1 MKQATLVI
9 GVVGLLCV
17 ACAADPRDAYDT
29 ATANTE
35 ARSTESTAV
44 TSTTTQLGQQN
55 VDSGKTSETATS
67 DTPLATT
74 PQQKPA
80 PDQENEVLAP
90 FRGTPINP
98 SDLYSPPL
106 ALKIDNAP
114 TALPQQGLQDADIVF
129 EELVEGGLTRFLAI
143 FHSQIPTSVGP
154 IRSGRSTDIPLLMPF
169 DGALFGW
176 SGSNW
181 AFRKLLDT
189 VAITDVGL
197 YRDPAHYWRQTERT
211 SPSNLWVRASQ
222 LANKEEHDPLTSEPL
237 WPYELSEDPVSSPT
251 RQIKGIRIDWGSTKI
266 EHVWDATRSGWTRSQ
281 NDDTHVVLDLN
292 GEQQE
297 LAPANVIIQFT
308 KYVLTNEEDANGARI
323 PLGLVSEGSGT
334 AWILKDGGVIEGRWN
349 KANVTVHTEFVDTEG
364 NVIAM
369 SPGSTWVLL
378 APRDS
383 AEILEI
389 DD

>member
-9 GVVGLLCV
+9 GVAGLICI
-17 ACAADPRDAYDT
+17 ACAADLRDAHDT
-29 ATANTE
+29 VNAETPPTKLAAE
-35 ARSTESTAV
+35 A
-44 TSTTTQLGQQN
+44 TTTVQPDQSN
-55 VDSGKTSETATS
+55 DESGKTSEPSASGTTS
-67 DTPLATT
+67 TTT
-74 PQQKPA
+74 PQQKPVS
-80 PDQENEVLAP
+80 DQEREFLAP
-90 FRGTPINP
+90 FRGTPID
-98 SDLYSPPL
+98 STELYSPPL
-106 ALKIDNAP
+106 ALKIDNEP

-143 FHSQIPTSVGP
+143 FHSQIPASVGP

-197 YRDPAHYWRQTERT
+197 YRNPSHYWRQTERI

-222 LANKEEHDPLTSEPL
+222 LFNKEAHDPHSSEPL
-237 WPYELSEDPVSSPT
+237 WPYELPEETTSGPSRE
-251 RQIKGIRIDWGSTKI
+251 IKGVKVDWGSTKV
-266 EHVWDATRSGWTRSQ
+266 EHLWDAARSGWARSQ
-281 NDDTHVVLDLN
+281 NDDPHVVLDLK
-292 GEQQE
+292 GEQHE
-297 LAPANVIIQFT
+297 LAPENLIIQFT
-308 KYVLTNEEDANGARI
+308 KYVLTNEEDVNGARI

-334 AWILKDGGVIEGRWN
+334 ALILKDGGLIEGRWI
-349 KANVTVHTEFVDTEG
+349 KANVTVHTDFFDNQG
-364 NVIAM
+364 RLIAM

-383 AEILEI
+383 VEILEI

>member
-9 GVVGLLCV
+9 GVAGLICI
-17 ACAADPRDAYDT
+17 ACAADLRDAHDT
-29 ATANTE
+29 VNAETPPTKLAAE
-35 ARSTESTAV
+35 A
-44 TSTTTQLGQQN
+44 TTTVQPDQSN
-55 VDSGKTSETATS
+55 DESGKTPEPSTS
-67 DTPLATT
+67 GTTSTTT
-74 PQQKPA
+74 PQQKPVS
-80 PDQENEVLAP
+80 DQEREFLAP
-90 FRGTPINP
+90 FRGTPID
-98 SDLYSPPL
+98 STELYSPPL

-143 FHSQIPTSVGP
+143 FHSQIPASVGP

-197 YRDPAHYWRQTERT
+197 YRNPSHYWRQTERIP
-211 SPSNLWVRASQ
+211 PSNLWVRASQ
-222 LANKEEHDPLTSEPL
+222 LFNKEAHDPHSSEPL
-237 WPYELSEDPVSSPT
+237 WPYELPEETTSGPSRE
-251 RQIKGIRIDWGSTKI
+251 IKGVKVDWGSTKV
-266 EHVWDATRSGWTRSQ
+266 EHLWDAARSGWARSQ
-281 NDDTHVVLDLN
+281 NDDPHVVLDLK
-292 GEQQE
+292 GEQHE
-297 LAPANVIIQFT
+297 LAPENLIIQFT
-308 KYVLTNEEDANGARI
+308 KYVLTNEEDVNGARI

-334 AWILKDGGVIEGRWN
+334 ALILKDGGLIEGRWI
-349 KANVTVHTEFVDTEG
+349 KANVTVHTDFFDNQG
-364 NVIAM
+364 RLIAM

-383 AEILEI
+383 VEILEI

>member
-9 GVVGLLCV
+9 GVAGLICI
-17 ACAADPRDAYDT
+17 ACAADLRDAHDT
-29 ATANTE
+29 VNAETPPTKLAAE
-35 ARSTESTAV
+35 A
-44 TSTTTQLGQQN
+44 TTTVQPDQSN
-55 VDSGKTSETATS
+55 DESGKTPEPSTS
-67 DTPLATT
+67 GTTSTTT
-74 PQQKPA
+74 PQQKPVS
-80 PDQENEVLAP
+80 DQEREFLAP
-90 FRGTPINP
+90 FRGTPID
-98 SDLYSPPL
+98 STELYSPPL

-143 FHSQIPTSVGP
+143 FHSQIPASVGP

-181 AFRKLLDT
+181 AFSKLLDT

-197 YRDPAHYWRQTERT
+197 YRNPSHYWRQTERIP
-211 SPSNLWVRASQ
+211 PSNLWVRASQ
-222 LANKEEHDPLTSEPL
+222 LFNKEAHDPHSSEPL
-237 WPYELSEDPVSSPT
+237 WPYELPEETTSGPSRE
-251 RQIKGIRIDWGSTKI
+251 IKGVKVDWGSTKV
-266 EHVWDATRSGWTRSQ
+266 EHLWDAARSGWARSQ
-281 NDDTHVVLDLN
+281 NDDPHVVLDLK
-292 GEQQE
+292 GEQHE
-297 LAPANVIIQFT
+297 LAPENLIIQFT
-308 KYVLTNEEDANGARI
+308 KYVLTNEEDVNGARI

-334 AWILKDGGVIEGRWN
+334 ALILKDGGLIEGRWI
-349 KANVTVHTEFVDTEG
+349 KANVTVHTDFFDNQG
-364 NVIAM
+364 RLIAM

-383 AEILEI
+383 VEILEI

>member
-9 GVVGLLCV
+9 GVAGLICI
-17 ACAADPRDAYDT
+17 ACAADLRDAHDT
-29 ATANTE
+29 VNAETPPTKLAAE
-35 ARSTESTAV
+35 A
-44 TSTTTQLGQQN
+44 TTTVQPDQSN
-55 VDSGKTSETATS
+55 DESGKTSEPSASGTTS
-67 DTPLATT
+67 TTT
-74 PQQKPA
+74 PQQKPVS
-80 PDQENEVLAP
+80 DQEREFLAP
-90 FRGTPINP
+90 FRGTPID
-98 SDLYSPPL
+98 STELYSPPL

-143 FHSQIPTSVGP
+143 FHSQLPASVGP

-197 YRDPAHYWRQTERT
+197 YRNPSHYWRQTERI

-222 LANKEEHDPLTSEPL
+222 LFNKEAHDPHSSEPL
-237 WPYELSEDPVSSPT
+237 WPYELPEETTSGPSRE
-251 RQIKGIRIDWGSTKI
+251 IKGVKVDWGSTKV
-266 EHVWDATRSGWTRSQ
+266 EHLWDAARSGWARSQ
-281 NDDTHVVLDLN
+281 NDDPHVVLDLK
-292 GEQQE
+292 GEQHE
-297 LAPANVIIQFT
+297 LAPENLIIQFT
-308 KYVLTNEEDANGARI
+308 KYVLTNEEDVNGARI

-334 AWILKDGGVIEGRWN
+334 ALILKDGGLIEGRWI
-349 KANVTVHTEFVDTEG
+349 KANVTVHTDFFDNQG
-364 NVIAM
+364 RLIAM

-383 AEILEI
+383 VEILEI

>member
-1 MKQATLVI
+1 MKQATLAI
-9 GVVGLLCV
+9 GVAGLICI
-17 ACAADPRDAYDT
+17 ACAADLRDAHDT
-29 ATANTE
+29 VNAETSPTKLAAE
-35 ARSTESTAV
+35 A
-44 TSTTTQLGQQN
+44 TTTVQPDQSN
-55 VDSGKTSETATS
+55 DESGKTSEPSAIGTTS
-67 DTPLATT
+67 TTT
-74 PQQKPA
+74 PQQKPVS
-80 PDQENEVLAP
+80 DQEREFLAP
-90 FRGTPINP
+90 FRGTPID
-98 SDLYSPPL
+98 STELYSPPL

-143 FHSQIPTSVGP
+143 FHSQIPASVGP

-197 YRDPAHYWRQTERT
+197 YRNPSHYWRQTERI

-222 LANKEEHDPLTSEPL
+222 LFNKEAHDPHSSEPL
-237 WPYELSEDPVSSPT
+237 WPYELPEETTSAPSRE
-251 RQIKGIRIDWGSTKI
+251 IKGVKVDWGSTKV
-266 EHVWDATRSGWTRSQ
+266 EHLWDAARSGWARSQ
-281 NDDTHVVLDLN
+281 NDDPHVVLDLK
-292 GEQQE
+292 GEQHE
-297 LAPANVIIQFT
+297 LAPENLIIQFT
-308 KYVLTNEEDANGARI
+308 KYVLTNEEDVNGARI

-334 AWILKDGGVIEGRWN
+334 ALILKDGGLIEGRWI
-349 KANVTVHTEFVDTEG
+349 KANVTVHTDFFDNQG
-364 NVIAM
+364 RLIAM

-383 AEILEI
+383 VEILEI

>member
-9 GVVGLLCV
+9 GVAGLICI
-17 ACAADPRDAYDT
+17 ACAADLRDAHDT
-29 ATANTE
+29 VNAETPPTKLAAE
-35 ARSTESTAV
+35 A
-44 TSTTTQLGQQN
+44 TTTIQPDQSN
-55 VDSGKTSETATS
+55 DESGKTPEPSTS
-67 DTPLATT
+67 GTTSTTT
-74 PQQKPA
+74 PQQKPVS
-80 PDQENEVLAP
+80 DQEREFLAP
-90 FRGTPINP
+90 FRGTPID
-98 SDLYSPPL
+98 STELYSPPL

-143 FHSQIPTSVGP
+143 FHSQIPASVGP

-189 VAITDVGL
+189 FAITDVGL
-197 YRDPAHYWRQTERT
+197 YRNPSHYWRQTERIP
-211 SPSNLWVRASQ
+211 PSNLWVRASQ
-222 LANKEEHDPLTSEPL
+222 LFNKEAHDPHSSEPL
-237 WPYELSEDPVSSPT
+237 WPYELPEETTSGPSRE
-251 RQIKGIRIDWGSTKI
+251 IKGVKVDWGSTKV
-266 EHVWDATRSGWTRSQ
+266 EHLWDAARSGWARSQ
-281 NDDTHVVLDLN
+281 NDDPHVVLDLK
-292 GEQQE
+292 GEQHE
-297 LAPANVIIQFT
+297 LAPENLIIQFT
-308 KYVLTNEEDANGARI
+308 KYVLTNEEDVNGARI

-334 AWILKDGGVIEGRWN
+334 ALILKDGGLIEGRWI
-349 KANVTVHTEFVDTEG
+349 KANVTVHTDFFDNQG
-364 NVIAM
+364 RLIAM

-383 AEILEI
+383 VEILEI

>member
-9 GVVGLLCV
+9 GVAGLICI
-17 ACAADPRDAYDT
+17 ACAADLRDAHDT
-29 ATANTE
+29 VNAETPPTKLAAE
-35 ARSTESTAV
+35 A
-44 TSTTTQLGQQN
+44 TTTIQPDQSN
-55 VDSGKTSETATS
+55 DESGKTPEPSTS
-67 DTPLATT
+67 GTTSTTT
-74 PQQKPA
+74 PQQKPVS
-80 PDQENEVLAP
+80 DQEREFLAP
-90 FRGTPINP
+90 FRGTPID
-98 SDLYSPPL
+98 STELYSPPL

-143 FHSQIPTSVGP
+143 FHSQIPASVGP

-197 YRDPAHYWRQTERT
+197 YRNPSHYWRQTERIP
-211 SPSNLWVRASQ
+211 PSNLWVRASQ
-222 LANKEEHDPLTSEPL
+222 LFNKEAHDPHSSEPL
-237 WPYELSEDPVSSPT
+237 WPYELPEETTSGPSRE
-251 RQIKGIRIDWGSTKI
+251 IKGVKVDWGSTKV
-266 EHVWDATRSGWTRSQ
+266 EHLWDAARSGWARSQ
-281 NDDTHVVLDLN
+281 NDDPHVVLDLK
-292 GEQQE
+292 GEQHE
-297 LAPANVIIQFT
+297 LAPENLIIQFT
-308 KYVLTNEEDANGARI
+308 KYVLTNEEDVNGARI

-334 AWILKDGGVIEGRWN
+334 ALILKDGGLIEGRWI
-349 KANVTVHTEFVDTEG
+349 KANVTVHTDFFDNQG
-364 NVIAM
+364 RLIAM

-383 AEILEI
+383 VEILEI

>member
-9 GVVGLLCV
+9 GVAGLICI
-17 ACAADPRDAYDT
+17 ACAADLRDAHDT
-29 ATANTE
+29 VNAETPPTKLAAE
-35 ARSTESTAV
+35 A
-44 TSTTTQLGQQN
+44 TTTVQPDQSN
-55 VDSGKTSETATS
+55 DESGKTSEPSASGTTS
-67 DTPLATT
+67 TTT
-74 PQQKPA
+74 PQQKPVS
-80 PDQENEVLAP
+80 DQEREFLAP
-90 FRGTPINP
+90 FRGTPID
-98 SDLYSPPL
+98 STELYSPPL

-197 YRDPAHYWRQTERT
+197 YRNPSHYWRQTERIP
-211 SPSNLWVRASQ
+211 PSNLWVRASQ
-222 LANKEEHDPLTSEPL
+222 LFNKEAHDPHSSEPL
-237 WPYELSEDPVSSPT
+237 WPYELPEETTSGPSRE
-251 RQIKGIRIDWGSTKI
+251 IKGVKVDWGSTKV
-266 EHVWDATRSGWTRSQ
+266 EHLWDAARSGWARSQ
-281 NDDTHVVLDLN
+281 NDDPHVVLDLK
-292 GEQQE
+292 GEQHE
-297 LAPANVIIQFT
+297 LAPENLIIQFT
-308 KYVLTNEEDANGARI
+308 KYVLTNEEDVNGARI

-334 AWILKDGGVIEGRWN
+334 ALILKDGGLIEGRWI
-349 KANVTVHTEFVDTEG
+349 KANVTVHTDFFDNQG
-364 NVIAM
+364 RLIAM

-383 AEILEI
+383 VEILEI

>member
-9 GVVGLLCV
+9 GVAGLICI
-17 ACAADPRDAYDT
+17 ACAADLRDAHDT
-29 ATANTE
+29 VNAETPPTKLAAEATTTIQPDQSNDESGITPE
-35 ARSTESTAV
+35 PSTSGT
-44 TSTTTQLGQQN
+44 TST
-55 VDSGKTSETATS
+55 
-67 DTPLATT
+67 TT
-74 PQQKPA
+74 PQQKPVS
-80 PDQENEVLAP
+80 DQEREFLAP
-90 FRGTPINP
+90 FRGTPID
-98 SDLYSPPL
+98 STELYSPPL

-197 YRDPAHYWRQTERT
+197 YRNPSHYWRQTERI

-222 LANKEEHDPLTSEPL
+222 LFNKEAHDPHSSEPL
-237 WPYELSEDPVSSPT
+237 WPYELPEETTSGPSRE
-251 RQIKGIRIDWGSTKI
+251 IKGVKVDWGSTKV
-266 EHVWDATRSGWTRSQ
+266 EHLWDAARSGWARSQ
-281 NDDTHVVLDLN
+281 NDDPHVVLDLK
-292 GEQQE
+292 GEQHE
-297 LAPANVIIQFT
+297 LAPENLIIQFT
-308 KYVLTNEEDANGARI
+308 KYVLTNEEDVNGARI

-334 AWILKDGGVIEGRWN
+334 ALILKDGGLIEGRWI
-349 KANVTVHTEFVDTEG
+349 KANVTVHTDFFDNQG
-364 NVIAM
+364 RLIAM

-383 AEILEI
+383 VEILEI

>member
-9 GVVGLLCV
+9 GVAGLICI
-17 ACAADPRDAYDT
+17 ACAADLRDAHDT
-29 ATANTE
+29 VNAETPPTKLAAE
-35 ARSTESTAV
+35 A
-44 TSTTTQLGQQN
+44 TTTVQPDQSN
-55 VDSGKTSETATS
+55 DESGKTSEPSASGTTS
-67 DTPLATT
+67 TTT
-74 PQQKPA
+74 PQQKPVS
-80 PDQENEVLAP
+80 DQEREFLAP
-90 FRGTPINP
+90 FRGTPID
-98 SDLYSPPL
+98 STELYSPPL

-143 FHSQIPTSVGP
+143 FHSQIPASVGP

-197 YRDPAHYWRQTERT
+197 YRNPSHYWRQTERIP
-211 SPSNLWVRASQ
+211 PSNLWVRASQ
-222 LANKEEHDPLTSEPL
+222 LFNKEAHDPHSSEPL
-237 WPYELSEDPVSSPT
+237 WPYELPEETTSGPSRE
-251 RQIKGIRIDWGSTKI
+251 IKGVKVDWGSTKV
-266 EHVWDATRSGWTRSQ
+266 EHLWDAARSGWARSQ
-281 NDDTHVVLDLN
+281 NDDPHVVLDLK
-292 GEQQE
+292 GEQHE
-297 LAPANVIIQFT
+297 LAPENLIIQFT
-308 KYVLTNEEDANGARI
+308 KYVLTNEEDVNGARI

-334 AWILKDGGVIEGRWN
+334 ALILKDGGLIEGRWI
-349 KANVTVHTEFVDTEG
+349 KANVTVHTDFFDNQG
-364 NVIAM
+364 RLIAM

-383 AEILEI
+383 VEILEI

>member
-9 GVVGLLCV
+9 GVAGLICI
-17 ACAADPRDAYDT
+17 ACAADLRDAHDT
-29 ATANTE
+29 VNAETPPTKLAAE
-35 ARSTESTAV
+35 A
-44 TSTTTQLGQQN
+44 TTTVQPDQSN
-55 VDSGKTSETATS
+55 DESGKTSEPSASGTTS
-67 DTPLATT
+67 TTT
-74 PQQKPA
+74 PQQKPVS
-80 PDQENEVLAP
+80 DQEREFLAP
-90 FRGTPINP
+90 FRGTPID
-98 SDLYSPPL
+98 STELYSPPL

-143 FHSQIPTSVGP
+143 FHSQIPASVGP

-197 YRDPAHYWRQTERT
+197 YRNPSHYWRQTERI

-222 LANKEEHDPLTSEPL
+222 LFNKEAHDPHSSEPL
-237 WPYELSEDPVSSPT
+237 WPYELPEETTSGPSRE
-251 RQIKGIRIDWGSTKI
+251 IKGVKVDWGSTKV
-266 EHVWDATRSGWTRSQ
+266 EHLWDAARSGWTRSQ
-281 NDDTHVVLDLN
+281 NDDPHVVLGLK
-292 GEQQE
+292 GEQHE
-297 LAPANVIIQFT
+297 LAPENLIIQFT
-308 KYVLTNEEDANGARI
+308 KYVLTNEEDVNGARI

-334 AWILKDGGVIEGRWN
+334 ALILKDGGLIEGRWI
-349 KANVTVHTEFVDTEG
+349 KANVTVHTDFFDNQG
-364 NVIAM
+364 RLIAM

-383 AEILEI
+383 VEILEI

>member
-9 GVVGLLCV
+9 GVAGLICI
-17 ACAADPRDAYDT
+17 ACAADLRDAHDT
-29 ATANTE
+29 VNAETPPTKLAAE
-35 ARSTESTAV
+35 A
-44 TSTTTQLGQQN
+44 TTTVQPDQSN
-55 VDSGKTSETATS
+55 DESGKTSEPSASGTTS
-67 DTPLATT
+67 TTT
-74 PQQKPA
+74 PQQKPVS
-80 PDQENEVLAP
+80 DQEREFLAP
-90 FRGTPINP
+90 FRGTPID
-98 SDLYSPPL
+98 STELYSPPL

-143 FHSQIPTSVGP
+143 FHSQIPASVGP

-197 YRDPAHYWRQTERT
+197 YRNPSHYWRQTERI

-222 LANKEEHDPLTSEPL
+222 LFNKEAHDPHSSEPL
-237 WPYELSEDPVSSPT
+237 WPYELPEETTSGPSRE
-251 RQIKGIRIDWGSTKI
+251 IKGVKVDWGSTKV
-266 EHVWDATRSGWTRSQ
+266 EHLWDAARSGWTRSQ
-281 NDDTHVVLDLN
+281 NDDPHVVLGLK
-292 GEQQE
+292 GEQHE
-297 LAPANVIIQFT
+297 LAPENLIIQFT
-308 KYVLTNEEDANGARI
+308 KYVLTNEEDVNGARI

-334 AWILKDGGVIEGRWN
+334 AWILKDGGLIEGRWI
-349 KANVTVHTEFVDTEG
+349 KANVTVHTDFFDNQG
-364 NVIAM
+364 RLIAM

-383 AEILEI
+383 VEILEI

>member
-9 GVVGLLCV
+9 GVAGLICI
-17 ACAADPRDAYDT
+17 ACAADLRDAHDT
-29 ATANTE
+29 VNAETPPTKLAAE
-35 ARSTESTAV
+35 A
-44 TSTTTQLGQQN
+44 TTTVQPDQSN
-55 VDSGKTSETATS
+55 DESGKTSEPSASGTTS
-67 DTPLATT
+67 TTT
-74 PQQKPA
+74 PQQKPVS
-80 PDQENEVLAP
+80 DQEREFLAP
-90 FRGTPINP
+90 FRGTPID
-98 SDLYSPPL
+98 STELYSPPL

-197 YRDPAHYWRQTERT
+197 YRNPSHYWRQTERI

-222 LANKEEHDPLTSEPL
+222 LFNKEAHDPHSSEPL
-237 WPYELSEDPVSSPT
+237 WPYELPEETTSGPSRE
-251 RQIKGIRIDWGSTKI
+251 IKGVKVDWGSTKV
-266 EHVWDATRSGWTRSQ
+266 EHLWDAARSGWTRSQ
-281 NDDTHVVLDLN
+281 NDDPHVVLGLK
-292 GEQQE
+292 GEQHE
-297 LAPANVIIQFT
+297 LAPENLIIQFT
-308 KYVLTNEEDANGARI
+308 KYVLTNEEDVNGARI

-334 AWILKDGGVIEGRWN
+334 AWILKDGGLIEGRWI
-349 KANVTVHTEFVDTEG
+349 KANVTVHTDFFDNQG
-364 NVIAM
+364 RLIAM

-383 AEILEI
+383 VEILEI

>member
-9 GVVGLLCV
+9 GVAGLICI
-17 ACAADPRDAYDT
+17 ACAADLRDAHDT
-29 ATANTE
+29 VNAETPPTKLAAE
-35 ARSTESTAV
+35 A
-44 TSTTTQLGQQN
+44 TTTVQPDQSN
-55 VDSGKTSETATS
+55 DESGKTSEPSASGTTS
-67 DTPLATT
+67 TTT
-74 PQQKPA
+74 PQQKPVS
-80 PDQENEVLAP
+80 DQEREFLAP
-90 FRGTPINP
+90 FRGTPID
-98 SDLYSPPL
+98 STELYSPPL

-143 FHSQIPTSVGP
+143 FHSQIPASVGP

-197 YRDPAHYWRQTERT
+197 YRNPSHYWRQTERI

-222 LANKEEHDPLTSEPL
+222 LFNKEAHDPHSSEPL
-237 WPYELSEDPVSSPT
+237 WPYELPEETTSGPSRE
-251 RQIKGIRIDWGSTKI
+251 IKGVKVDWGSTKV
-266 EHVWDATRSGWTRSQ
+266 EHLWDAARSGWARSQ
-281 NDDTHVVLDLN
+281 NDDPHVVLDLK
-292 GEQQE
+292 GEQHE
-297 LAPANVIIQFT
+297 LAPENLIIQFT
-308 KYVLTNEEDANGARI
+308 KYVLTNEEDVNGARI

-334 AWILKDGGVIEGRWN
+334 AWILKDGGLIEGRWI
-349 KANVTVHTEFVDTEG
+349 KANVTVHTDFFDNQG
-364 NVIAM
+364 RLIAM

-383 AEILEI
+383 VEILEI

>member
-9 GVVGLLCV
+9 GVAGLICI
-17 ACAADPRDAYDT
+17 ACAADLRDAHDT
-29 ATANTE
+29 VNAETSPTKLAAE
-35 ARSTESTAV
+35 A
-44 TSTTTQLGQQN
+44 TTTVQPDQSN
-55 VDSGKTSETATS
+55 DESGKTPEPSTS
-67 DTPLATT
+67 GTTSTTT
-74 PQQKPA
+74 PQQKPVS
-80 PDQENEVLAP
+80 DQEREFLAP
-90 FRGTPINP
+90 FRGTPID
-98 SDLYSPPL
+98 STELYSPPL

-143 FHSQIPTSVGP
+143 FHSQIPASVGP

-197 YRDPAHYWRQTERT
+197 YRNPSHYWRQTERI

-222 LANKEEHDPLTSEPL
+222 LFNKEAHDPHSSEPL
-237 WPYELSEDPVSSPT
+237 WPYELPEETTSGPSRE
-251 RQIKGIRIDWGSTKI
+251 IKGVKVDWGSTKV
-266 EHVWDATRSGWTRSQ
+266 EHLWDAARSGWARSQ
-281 NDDTHVVLDLN
+281 NDDPHVVLDLK
-292 GEQQE
+292 GEQHE
-297 LAPANVIIQFT
+297 LAPENLIIQFT
-308 KYVLTNEEDANGARI
+308 KYVLTNEEDVNGARI

-334 AWILKDGGVIEGRWN
+334 ALILKDGGLIEGRWI
-349 KANVTVHTEFVDTEG
+349 KANVTVHTDFFDNQG
-364 NVIAM
+364 RLIAM

-383 AEILEI
+383 VEILEI

>member
-9 GVVGLLCV
+9 GVAGLICI
-17 ACAADPRDAYDT
+17 ACAADLRDAHDT
-29 ATANTE
+29 VNAETPPTKLAAE
-35 ARSTESTAV
+35 A
-44 TSTTTQLGQQN
+44 TTTVQPDQSN
-55 VDSGKTSETATS
+55 DESGKTSEPSASGTTS
-67 DTPLATT
+67 TTT
-74 PQQKPA
+74 PQQKPVS
-80 PDQENEVLAP
+80 DQEREFLAP
-90 FRGTPINP
+90 FRGTPID
-98 SDLYSPPL
+98 STELYSPPL

-143 FHSQIPTSVGP
+143 FHSQIPASVGP

-197 YRDPAHYWRQTERT
+197 YRNPSHYWRKTDRI

-222 LANKEEHDPLTSEPL
+222 LFNKEAHDPHSSEPL
-237 WPYELSEDPVSSPT
+237 WPYELPEETTSGPSRE
-251 RQIKGIRIDWGSTKI
+251 IKGVKVDWGSTKV
-266 EHVWDATRSGWTRSQ
+266 EHLWDAARSGWARSQ
-281 NDDTHVVLDLN
+281 NDDPHVVLDLK
-292 GEQQE
+292 GEQHE
-297 LAPANVIIQFT
+297 LAPENLIIQFT
-308 KYVLTNEEDANGARI
+308 KYVLTNEEDVNGARI

-334 AWILKDGGVIEGRWN
+334 ALILKDGGLIEGRWI
-349 KANVTVHTEFVDTEG
+349 KANVTVHTDFFDNQGRLV
-364 NVIAM
+364 AM

-383 AEILEI
+383 VEILEI

>member
-9 GVVGLLCV
+9 GVAGLICI
-17 ACAADPRDAYDT
+17 ACAADLRDAHDT
-29 ATANTE
+29 VNAETSPTKLAAE
-35 ARSTESTAV
+35 A
-44 TSTTTQLGQQN
+44 TTTVQPDQSN
-55 VDSGKTSETATS
+55 DESGKTSEPSASGTTS
-67 DTPLATT
+67 TTT
-74 PQQKPA
+74 PQQKPVS
-80 PDQENEVLAP
+80 DQEREFLAP
-90 FRGTPINP
+90 FRGTPID
-98 SDLYSPPL
+98 STELYSPPL

-143 FHSQIPTSVGP
+143 FHSQIPASVGP

-197 YRDPAHYWRQTERT
+197 YRNPSHYWRQTERI

-222 LANKEEHDPLTSEPL
+222 LFNKEAHDPHSSEPL
-237 WPYELSEDPVSSPT
+237 WPYELPEETTSGPSRE
-251 RQIKGIRIDWGSTKI
+251 IKGVKVDWGSTKV
-266 EHVWDATRSGWTRSQ
+266 EHLWDAARSGWARSQ
-281 NDDTHVVLDLN
+281 NDDPHVVLDLK
-292 GEQQE
+292 GEQHE
-297 LAPANVIIQFT
+297 LAPENLIIQFT
-308 KYVLTNEEDANGARI
+308 KYVLTNEEDVNGARI

-334 AWILKDGGVIEGRWN
+334 ALILKDGGLIEGRWI
-349 KANVTVHTEFVDTEG
+349 KANVTVHTDFFDNQG
-364 NVIAM
+364 RLIAM

-383 AEILEI
+383 VEILEI

>member
-9 GVVGLLCV
+9 GVAGLICI
-17 ACAADPRDAYDT
+17 ACAADLRDAHDT
-29 ATANTE
+29 VNAETPPTKLVAE
-35 ARSTESTAV
+35 A
-44 TSTTTQLGQQN
+44 TTTVQPDQLN
-55 VDSGKTSETATS
+55 DESGKTSEPSASGTTS
-67 DTPLATT
+67 TTT
-74 PQQKPA
+74 PQQKPVS
-80 PDQENEVLAP
+80 DQEREFLAP
-90 FRGTPINP
+90 FRGTPID
-98 SDLYSPPL
+98 STELYSPPL

-143 FHSQIPTSVGP
+143 FHSQIPASVGP

-197 YRDPAHYWRQTERT
+197 YRNPSHYWRQTERI

-222 LANKEEHDPLTSEPL
+222 LFNKEAHDPHSSEPL
-237 WPYELSEDPVSSPT
+237 WPYELPEETTSGPSRE
-251 RQIKGIRIDWGSTKI
+251 IKGVKVDWGSTKV
-266 EHVWDATRSGWTRSQ
+266 EHLWDATRSGWTRSQ
-281 NDDTHVVLDLN
+281 NDDPHVVLDLK
-292 GEQQE
+292 GEQHE
-297 LAPANVIIQFT
+297 LAPENLIIQFT
-308 KYVLTNEEDANGARI
+308 KYVLTNEEDVNGARI

-334 AWILKDGGVIEGRWN
+334 ALILKDGGLIEGRWI
-349 KANVTVHTEFVDTEG
+349 KANVTVHTDFFDNQG
-364 NVIAM
+364 RLIAM

-383 AEILEI
+383 VEILEI

>member
-9 GVVGLLCV
+9 GVAGLICI
-17 ACAADPRDAYDT
+17 ACAADLRDAHDT
-29 ATANTE
+29 VNAETPPTKLVAE
-35 ARSTESTAV
+35 A
-44 TSTTTQLGQQN
+44 TTTVQPDQLN
-55 VDSGKTSETATS
+55 DESGKTSEPSAS
-67 DTPLATT
+67 DTTSTTT
-74 PQQKPA
+74 PQQKPVS
-80 PDQENEVLAP
+80 DQEREFLAP
-90 FRGTPINP
+90 FRGTPID
-98 SDLYSPPL
+98 STELHSPPL

-143 FHSQIPTSVGP
+143 FHSQIPASVGP

-197 YRDPAHYWRQTERT
+197 YRNPSHYWRQTERI

-222 LANKEEHDPLTSEPL
+222 LFNKEAHDPHSSEPL
-237 WPYELSEDPVSSPT
+237 WPYELPEETTSGPSRE
-251 RQIKGIRIDWGSTKI
+251 IKGVKVDWGSTKV
-266 EHVWDATRSGWTRSQ
+266 EHLWDAARSGWARSQ
-281 NDDTHVVLDLN
+281 NDDPHVVLDLK
-292 GEQQE
+292 GEQHE
-297 LAPANVIIQFT
+297 LAPENLIIQFT
-308 KYVLTNEEDANGARI
+308 KYVLTNEEDVNGARI

-334 AWILKDGGVIEGRWN
+334 ALILKDGGLIEGRWI
-349 KANVTVHTEFVDTEG
+349 KANVTVHTDFFDNQG
-364 NVIAM
+364 RLIAM

-383 AEILEI
+383 VEILEI

>member
-9 GVVGLLCV
+9 GVAGLICI
-17 ACAADPRDAYDT
+17 ACAADLRDAHDT
-29 ATANTE
+29 VNAETPPTKLAAE
-35 ARSTESTAV
+35 A
-44 TSTTTQLGQQN
+44 TTTVQPDQSN
-55 VDSGKTSETATS
+55 DESGKTSEPSASGTTS
-67 DTPLATT
+67 TTT
-74 PQQKPA
+74 PQQKPVS
-80 PDQENEVLAP
+80 DQEREFLAP
-90 FRGTPINP
+90 FRGTPID
-98 SDLYSPPL
+98 STELYSPPL

-197 YRDPAHYWRQTERT
+197 YRNPSHYWRQTERI

-222 LANKEEHDPLTSEPL
+222 LFNKEAHDPHSSEPL
-237 WPYELSEDPVSSPT
+237 WPYELPEETTSAPSRE
-251 RQIKGIRIDWGSTKI
+251 IKGVKVDWGSTKV
-266 EHVWDATRSGWTRSQ
+266 EHLWDAARSGWARSQ
-281 NDDTHVVLDLN
+281 NDDPHVVLDLK
-292 GEQQE
+292 GEQHE
-297 LAPANVIIQFT
+297 LAPENLIIQFT
-308 KYVLTNEEDANGARI
+308 KYVLTNEEDVNGARI

-334 AWILKDGGVIEGRWN
+334 ALILKDGGLIEGRWI
-349 KANVTVHTEFVDTEG
+349 KANVTVHTDFFDNQG
-364 NVIAM
+364 RLIAM

-383 AEILEI
+383 VEILEI

>member
-9 GVVGLLCV
+9 GVAGLICI
-17 ACAADPRDAYDT
+17 ACAADLRDAHDT
-29 ATANTE
+29 VNAETPPTKLVAE
-35 ARSTESTAV
+35 A
-44 TSTTTQLGQQN
+44 TTTVQPDQSN
-55 VDSGKTSETATS
+55 DESGKTSEPSAIGTTS
-67 DTPLATT
+67 TTT
-74 PQQKPA
+74 PQQKPVS
-80 PDQENEVLAP
+80 DQEREFLAP
-90 FRGTPINP
+90 FRGTPID
-98 SDLYSPPL
+98 STELYSPPL

-143 FHSQIPTSVGP
+143 FHSQIPASVGP

-197 YRDPAHYWRQTERT
+197 YRNPSHYWRQTERI

-222 LANKEEHDPLTSEPL
+222 LFNKEAHDPHSSEPL
-237 WPYELSEDPVSSPT
+237 WPYELPEETTSGPSRE
-251 RQIKGIRIDWGSTKI
+251 IKGVKVDWGSTKV
-266 EHVWDATRSGWTRSQ
+266 EHLWDAARSGWARSQ
-281 NDDTHVVLDLN
+281 NDDPHVVLDLK
-292 GEQQE
+292 GEQHE
-297 LAPANVIIQFT
+297 LAPENLIIQFT
-308 KYVLTNEEDANGARI
+308 KYVLTNEEDVNGARI

-334 AWILKDGGVIEGRWN
+334 ALILKDGGLIEGRWI
-349 KANVTVHTEFVDTEG
+349 KANVTVHTDFFDNQG
-364 NVIAM
+364 RLIAM

-383 AEILEI
+383 VEILEI

>member
-9 GVVGLLCV
+9 GVAGLICI
-17 ACAADPRDAYDT
+17 ACAADLRDAHDT
-29 ATANTE
+29 VNAETPPTKLAAE
-35 ARSTESTAV
+35 A
-44 TSTTTQLGQQN
+44 TTTIQPDQSN
-55 VDSGKTSETATS
+55 DESGKTPEPSTS
-67 DTPLATT
+67 GTTSTTT
-74 PQQKPA
+74 PQQKPVS
-80 PDQENEVLAP
+80 DQEREFLAP
-90 FRGTPINP
+90 FRGTPID
-98 SDLYSPPL
+98 STELYSPPL

-189 VAITDVGL
+189 VVITDVGL
-197 YRDPAHYWRQTERT
+197 YRNPSHYWRQTERI

-222 LANKEEHDPLTSEPL
+222 LFNKEAHDPHSSEPL
-237 WPYELSEDPVSSPT
+237 WPYELPEETTSAPSRE
-251 RQIKGIRIDWGSTKI
+251 IKGVKVDWGSTKV
-266 EHVWDATRSGWTRSQ
+266 EYLWDAARSGWARSQ
-281 NDDTHVVLDLN
+281 NDDPHVGLDLK
-292 GEQQE
+292 GEQHE
-297 LAPANVIIQFT
+297 LAPENLIIQFT
-308 KYVLTNEEDANGARI
+308 KYVLTNEEDVNGARI

-334 AWILKDGGVIEGRWN
+334 ALILKDGGLIEGRWI
-349 KANVTVHTEFVDTEG
+349 KANVTVHTDFFDKQG
-364 NVIAM
+364 RLIAL

-383 AEILEI
+383 VEILEI

>member
-9 GVVGLLCV
+9 GVAGLICI
-17 ACAADPRDAYDT
+17 ACAADLRDAHDT
-29 ATANTE
+29 VNAETPPTKLAAE
-35 ARSTESTAV
+35 A
-44 TSTTTQLGQQN
+44 TTTVQPDQSN
-55 VDSGKTSETATS
+55 DESGKTSEPSASGTTS
-67 DTPLATT
+67 TTT
-74 PQQKPA
+74 PQQKPVS
-80 PDQENEVLAP
+80 DQERELLAP
-90 FRGTPINP
+90 FRGTPID
-98 SDLYSPPL
+98 STELYSPPL

-143 FHSQIPTSVGP
+143 FHSQIPASVGP

-197 YRDPAHYWRQTERT
+197 YRNPSHYWRQTERI

-222 LANKEEHDPLTSEPL
+222 LFNKEAHDPHSSEPL
-237 WPYELSEDPVSSPT
+237 WPYELPEETTSGPSRE
-251 RQIKGIRIDWGSTKI
+251 IKGVKVDWGSTKV
-266 EHVWDATRSGWTRSQ
+266 EHLWDAARSGWTRSQ
-281 NDDTHVVLDLN
+281 NDDPHVVLGLK
-292 GEQQE
+292 GEQHE
-297 LAPANVIIQFT
+297 LAPENLIIQFT
-308 KYVLTNEEDANGARI
+308 KYVLTNEEDVNGARI

-334 AWILKDGGVIEGRWN
+334 ALILKDGGLIEGRWI
-349 KANVTVHTEFVDTEG
+349 KANVTVHTDFFDNQG
-364 NVIAM
+364 RLIAM

-383 AEILEI
+383 VEILEI

>member
-9 GVVGLLCV
+9 GVAGLICI
-17 ACAADPRDAYDT
+17 ACAADLRDAHDT
-29 ATANTE
+29 VNAETPPTKLAAE
-35 ARSTESTAV
+35 A
-44 TSTTTQLGQQN
+44 TTTIQPDQSN
-55 VDSGKTSETATS
+55 DESGKTPEPSTS
-67 DTPLATT
+67 GTTSTTT
-74 PQQKPA
+74 PQQKPVS
-80 PDQENEVLAP
+80 DQEREFLAP
-90 FRGTPINP
+90 FRGTPID
-98 SDLYSPPL
+98 STELYSPPL

-143 FHSQIPTSVGP
+143 FHSQIPASVGP

-197 YRDPAHYWRQTERT
+197 YRNPSHYWRQTERI

-222 LANKEEHDPLTSEPL
+222 LFNKEAHDPHSSEPL
-237 WPYELSEDPVSSPT
+237 WPYELPEETTSAPSRE
-251 RQIKGIRIDWGSTKI
+251 IKGVKVDWGSTKV
-266 EHVWDATRSGWTRSQ
+266 EHLWDAARSGWARSQ
-281 NDDTHVVLDLN
+281 NDDPHVGLDLK
-292 GEQQE
+292 GEQHE
-297 LAPANVIIQFT
+297 LAPENLIIQFT
-308 KYVLTNEEDANGARI
+308 KYVLTNEEDVNGARI

-334 AWILKDGGVIEGRWN
+334 ALILKDGGLIEGRWI
-349 KANVTVHTEFVDTEG
+349 KANVTVHTDFFDNQG
-364 NVIAM
+364 RLIAM

-383 AEILEI
+383 VEILEI

>member
-9 GVVGLLCV
+9 GVAGLICI
-17 ACAADPRDAYDT
+17 ACAADLRDAHDT
-29 ATANTE
+29 VNAETPPTKLAAE
-35 ARSTESTAV
+35 A
-44 TSTTTQLGQQN
+44 TTTIQPDQSN
-55 VDSGKTSETATS
+55 DESGKTPEPSTS
-67 DTPLATT
+67 GTTSTTT
-74 PQQKPA
+74 PQQKPVS
-80 PDQENEVLAP
+80 DQEREFLAP
-90 FRGTPINP
+90 FRGTPID
-98 SDLYSPPL
+98 STELYSPPL

-197 YRDPAHYWRQTERT
+197 YRNPSHYWRQTERIP
-211 SPSNLWVRASQ
+211 PSNLWVRASQ
-222 LANKEEHDPLTSEPL
+222 LFNKEAHDPHSSEPL
-237 WPYELSEDPVSSPT
+237 WPYELPEETTSGPSRE
-251 RQIKGIRIDWGSTKI
+251 IKGVKVDWGSTKV
-266 EHVWDATRSGWTRSQ
+266 EHLWDAARSGWARSQ
-281 NDDTHVVLDLN
+281 NDDPHVVLDLK
-292 GEQQE
+292 GEQHE
-297 LAPANVIIQFT
+297 LAPENLIIQFT
-308 KYVLTNEEDANGARI
+308 KYVLTNEEDVNGARI

-334 AWILKDGGVIEGRWN
+334 AWILKDGGLIEGRWI
-349 KANVTVHTEFVDTEG
+349 KANVTVHTDFFDNQG
-364 NVIAM
+364 RLIAM

-383 AEILEI
+383 VEILEI

>member
-9 GVVGLLCV
+9 GVAGLICI
-17 ACAADPRDAYDT
+17 ACAADLRDAHDT
-29 ATANTE
+29 VNTE
-35 ARSTESTAV
+35 TPPTKSAAEA
-44 TSTTTQLGQQN
+44 TTTIQPDQSN
-55 VDSGKTSETATS
+55 DESGKTSEPSTS
-67 DTPLATT
+67 DTTSTTT
-74 PQQKPA
+74 PQQKPVS
-80 PDQENEVLAP
+80 DQERELLAP
-90 FRGTPINP
+90 FRGTPID
-98 SDLYSPPL
+98 STELYSPPL

-197 YRDPAHYWRQTERT
+197 YRNPSHYWRQTERI

-222 LANKEEHDPLTSEPL
+222 LFNKEAHDPHSSEPL
-237 WPYELSEDPVSSPT
+237 WPYELPEETTSGPSRE
-251 RQIKGIRIDWGSTKI
+251 IKGVKVDWGSTKV
-266 EHVWDATRSGWTRSQ
+266 EHLWDAARSGWTRSQ
-281 NDDTHVVLDLN
+281 NDDPHVVLGLK
-292 GEQQE
+292 GEQHE
-297 LAPANVIIQFT
+297 LAPENLIIQFT
-308 KYVLTNEEDANGARI
+308 KYVLTNEEDVNGARI

-334 AWILKDGGVIEGRWN
+334 AWILKDGGLIEGRWI
-349 KANVTVHTEFVDTEG
+349 KANVTVHTDFFDNQGRLV
-364 NVIAM
+364 AM

-383 AEILEI
+383 VEILEI

>member
-9 GVVGLLCV
+9 GVAGLICI
-17 ACAADPRDAYDT
+17 ACAADLRDAHDT
-29 ATANTE
+29 VNAETPPTKLAAE
-35 ARSTESTAV
+35 A
-44 TSTTTQLGQQN
+44 TTTVQPDQSN
-55 VDSGKTSETATS
+55 DESGKTPEPSTS
-67 DTPLATT
+67 GTTSTTT
-74 PQQKPA
+74 PQQKPVS
-80 PDQENEVLAP
+80 DQEREFLAP
-90 FRGTPINP
+90 FRGTPID
-98 SDLYSPPL
+98 STELYSPPL

-197 YRDPAHYWRQTERT
+197 YRNPSHYWRQTERIP
-211 SPSNLWVRASQ
+211 PSNLWVRASQ
-222 LANKEEHDPLTSEPL
+222 LFNKEAHDPHSSEPL
-237 WPYELSEDPVSSPT
+237 WPYELPEETTSGPSRE
-251 RQIKGIRIDWGSTKI
+251 IKGVKVDWGSTKV
-266 EHVWDATRSGWTRSQ
+266 EHLWDAARSGWARSQ
-281 NDDTHVVLDLN
+281 NDDPHVVLDLK
-292 GEQQE
+292 GEQHE
-297 LAPANVIIQFT
+297 LAPENLIIQFT
-308 KYVLTNEEDANGARI
+308 KYVLTNEEDVNGARI

-334 AWILKDGGVIEGRWN
+334 ALILKDGGLIEGRWI
-349 KANVTVHTEFVDTEG
+349 KANVTVHTDFFDNQG
-364 NVIAM
+364 RLIAM

-383 AEILEI
+383 VEILEI

>member
-9 GVVGLLCV
+9 GVAGLICI
-17 ACAADPRDAYDT
+17 ACAADLRDAHDT
-29 ATANTE
+29 VNAETPPTKLAAE
-35 ARSTESTAV
+35 A
-44 TSTTTQLGQQN
+44 TTTVQPDQSN
-55 VDSGKTSETATS
+55 DESGKTSEPSASGTTS
-67 DTPLATT
+67 TTT
-74 PQQKPA
+74 PQQKPVS
-80 PDQENEVLAP
+80 DQEREFLAP
-90 FRGTPINP
+90 FRGTPID
-98 SDLYSPPL
+98 STELYSPPL

-143 FHSQIPTSVGP
+143 FHSQIPASVGP

-197 YRDPAHYWRQTERT
+197 YRNPSHYWRQTERIP
-211 SPSNLWVRASQ
+211 PSNLWVRASQ
-222 LANKEEHDPLTSEPL
+222 LFNKEAHDLHSSEPL
-237 WPYELSEDPVSSPT
+237 WPYELPEETTSGPSRE
-251 RQIKGIRIDWGSTKI
+251 IKGVKVDWGSTKV
-266 EHVWDATRSGWTRSQ
+266 EHLWDAARSGWARSQ
-281 NDDTHVVLDLN
+281 NDDPHVVLDLK
-292 GEQQE
+292 GEQHE
-297 LAPANVIIQFT
+297 LAPENLIIQFT
-308 KYVLTNEEDANGARI
+308 KYVLTNEEDVNGARI

-334 AWILKDGGVIEGRWN
+334 ALILKDGGLIEGRWI
-349 KANVTVHTEFVDTEG
+349 KANVTVHTDFFDNQG
-364 NVIAM
+364 RLIAM

-383 AEILEI
+383 VEILEI

>member
-9 GVVGLLCV
+9 GVAGLICI
-17 ACAADPRDAYDT
+17 ACAADLRDAHDT
-29 ATANTE
+29 VNAETPPTKLAAE
-35 ARSTESTAV
+35 A
-44 TSTTTQLGQQN
+44 TTTVQPDQSN
-55 VDSGKTSETATS
+55 DEPGKTSEPSASGTTS
-67 DTPLATT
+67 TTT
-74 PQQKPA
+74 PQQKPVS
-80 PDQENEVLAP
+80 DQEREFLAP
-90 FRGTPINP
+90 FRGTPID
-98 SDLYSPPL
+98 STELYSPPL

-143 FHSQIPTSVGP
+143 FHSQIPASVGP

-197 YRDPAHYWRQTERT
+197 YRTPSHYWRKTDRI

-222 LANKEEHDPLTSEPL
+222 LFNKEAHDPHSSEPL
-237 WPYELSEDPVSSPT
+237 WPYELPEETTSGPSRE
-251 RQIKGIRIDWGSTKI
+251 IKGVKVDWGSTKV
-266 EHVWDATRSGWTRSQ
+266 EHLWDAARSGWARSQ
-281 NDDTHVVLDLN
+281 NDDPHVVLDLK
-292 GEQQE
+292 GEQHE
-297 LAPANVIIQFT
+297 LAPENLIIQFT
-308 KYVLTNEEDANGARI
+308 KYVLTNEEDVNGARI

-334 AWILKDGGVIEGRWN
+334 ALILKDGGLIEGRWI
-349 KANVTVHTEFVDTEG
+349 KANVTVHTDFFDNQG
-364 NVIAM
+364 RLIAM

-383 AEILEI
+383 VEILEI

>member
-9 GVVGLLCV
+9 GVAGLICI
-17 ACAADPRDAYDT
+17 ACAADLRDAHDT
-29 ATANTE
+29 VNAETPPTKLAAE
-35 ARSTESTAV
+35 A
-44 TSTTTQLGQQN
+44 TTTVQSDQSN
-55 VDSGKTSETATS
+55 DESGKTSEPSASGTTS
-67 DTPLATT
+67 TTT
-74 PQQKPA
+74 PQQKPVS
-80 PDQENEVLAP
+80 DQEREFLAP
-90 FRGTPINP
+90 FRGTPID
-98 SDLYSPPL
+98 STELYSPPL

-143 FHSQIPTSVGP
+143 FHSQIPASVGP

-197 YRDPAHYWRQTERT
+197 YRNPSHYWRQTERI

-222 LANKEEHDPLTSEPL
+222 LFNKEAHDPHSSEPL
-237 WPYELSEDPVSSPT
+237 WPYELPEETTSGPSRE
-251 RQIKGIRIDWGSTKI
+251 IKGVKVDWGSTKV
-266 EHVWDATRSGWTRSQ
+266 EHLWDAARSGWARSQ
-281 NDDTHVVLDLN
+281 NDDPHVVLDLK
-292 GEQQE
+292 GEQHE
-297 LAPANVIIQFT
+297 LAPENLIIQFT
-308 KYVLTNEEDANGARI
+308 KYVLTNEEDVNGARI

-334 AWILKDGGVIEGRWN
+334 ALILKDGGLIEGRWI
-349 KANVTVHTEFVDTEG
+349 KANVTVHTDFFDNQG
-364 NVIAM
+364 RLIAM

-383 AEILEI
+383 VEILEI

>member
-9 GVVGLLCV
+9 GVAGLICI
-17 ACAADPRDAYDT
+17 ACAADLRDAHDT
-29 ATANTE
+29 VNAETPPTKLVAE
-35 ARSTESTAV
+35 A
-44 TSTTTQLGQQN
+44 TTTVQPDQLN
-55 VDSGKTSETATS
+55 DESGKTSEPSASGTTS
-67 DTPLATT
+67 TTT
-74 PQQKPA
+74 PQQKPVS
-80 PDQENEVLAP
+80 DQEREFLAP
-90 FRGTPINP
+90 FRGTPID
-98 SDLYSPPL
+98 STELYSPPL

-143 FHSQIPTSVGP
+143 FHSQIPASVGP

-197 YRDPAHYWRQTERT
+197 YRNPSHYWRQTERI

-222 LANKEEHDPLTSEPL
+222 LFNKEAHDPHSSEPL
-237 WPYELSEDPVSSPT
+237 WPYELPEETTSGPSRE
-251 RQIKGIRIDWGSTKI
+251 IKGVKVDWGSTKV
-266 EHVWDATRSGWTRSQ
+266 EHLWDAARSGWARSQ
-281 NDDTHVVLDLN
+281 NDDPHVVLDLK
-292 GEQQE
+292 GEQHE
-297 LAPANVIIQFT
+297 LAPENLIIQFT
-308 KYVLTNEEDANGARI
+308 KYVLTNEEDVNGARI

-334 AWILKDGGVIEGRWN
+334 ALILKDGGLIEGRWI
-349 KANVTVHTEFVDTEG
+349 KANVTVHTDFFDNQG
-364 NVIAM
+364 RLIAM

-383 AEILEI
+383 VEILEI

>member
-9 GVVGLLCV
+9 GVAGLICI
-17 ACAADPRDAYDT
+17 ACAADLRDAHDT
-29 ATANTE
+29 VNAETPPTKLAAE
-35 ARSTESTAV
+35 A
-44 TSTTTQLGQQN
+44 TTTVQPDQSN
-55 VDSGKTSETATS
+55 DESGKTSEPSASGTTS
-67 DTPLATT
+67 TTT
-74 PQQKPA
+74 PQQKPVS
-80 PDQENEVLAP
+80 DQEREFLAP
-90 FRGTPINP
+90 FRGTPID
-98 SDLYSPPL
+98 STELYSPPL

-197 YRDPAHYWRQTERT
+197 YRNPSHYWRQTERI

-222 LANKEEHDPLTSEPL
+222 LFNKEAHDPHSSEPL
-237 WPYELSEDPVSSPT
+237 WPYELPEETTSGPSRE
-251 RQIKGIRIDWGSTKI
+251 IKGVKVDWGSTKV
-266 EHVWDATRSGWTRSQ
+266 EHLWDAARSGWARSQ
-281 NDDTHVVLDLN
+281 NDDPHVVLDLK
-292 GEQQE
+292 GEQHE
-297 LAPANVIIQFT
+297 LAPENLIIQFT
-308 KYVLTNEEDANGARI
+308 KYVLTNEEDVNGARI

-334 AWILKDGGVIEGRWN
+334 ALILKDGGLIEGRWI
-349 KANVTVHTEFVDTEG
+349 KANVTVHTDFFDNQGRLV
-364 NVIAM
+364 AM

-383 AEILEI
+383 VEILEI

>member
-9 GVVGLLCV
+9 GVAGLICI
-17 ACAADPRDAYDT
+17 ACAADLRDAHDT
-29 ATANTE
+29 VNAETPPTKLAAEAATTIQPDQSNDE
-35 ARSTESTAV
+35 
-44 TSTTTQLGQQN
+44 
-55 VDSGKTSETATS
+55 SGKTSEPSASGTTS
-67 DTPLATT
+67 TTT
-74 PQQKPA
+74 PQQKPVS
-80 PDQENEVLAP
+80 DQEREFLAP
-90 FRGTPINP
+90 FRGTPID
-98 SDLYSPPL
+98 STELYSPPL

-143 FHSQIPTSVGP
+143 FHSQIPASVGP

-197 YRDPAHYWRQTERT
+197 YRNPSHYWRQTERI

-222 LANKEEHDPLTSEPL
+222 LFNKEAHDPHSSEPL
-237 WPYELSEDPVSSPT
+237 WPYELPEETTSGPSRE
-251 RQIKGIRIDWGSTKI
+251 IKGVKVDWGSTKV
-266 EHVWDATRSGWTRSQ
+266 EHLWDAARSGWARSQ
-281 NDDTHVVLDLN
+281 NDDPHVVLDLK
-292 GEQQE
+292 GEQHE
-297 LAPANVIIQFT
+297 LAPENLIIQFT
-308 KYVLTNEEDANGARI
+308 KYVLTNEEDVNGARI

-334 AWILKDGGVIEGRWN
+334 ALILKDGGLIEGRWI
-349 KANVTVHTEFVDTEG
+349 KANVTVHTDFFDNQG
-364 NVIAM
+364 RLIAM

-383 AEILEI
+383 VEILEI

>member
-9 GVVGLLCV
+9 GVAGLICI
-17 ACAADPRDAYDT
+17 ACAADLRDAHDT
-29 ATANTE
+29 VNAETPPTKLAAE
-35 ARSTESTAV
+35 A
-44 TSTTTQLGQQN
+44 TTTVQPDQSN
-55 VDSGKTSETATS
+55 DESGKTSEPFASGTTS
-67 DTPLATT
+67 TTT
-74 PQQKPA
+74 PQQKPVS
-80 PDQENEVLAP
+80 DQEREFLAP
-90 FRGTPINP
+90 FRGTPID
-98 SDLYSPPL
+98 STELYSPPL

-143 FHSQIPTSVGP
+143 FHSQIPASVGP

-197 YRDPAHYWRQTERT
+197 YRNPSHYWRQTERIP
-211 SPSNLWVRASQ
+211 PSNLWVRASQ
-222 LANKEEHDPLTSEPL
+222 LFNKEAHDPHSSEPL
-237 WPYELSEDPVSSPT
+237 WPYELPEETTSAPSRE
-251 RQIKGIRIDWGSTKI
+251 IKGVKVDWGSTKV
-266 EHVWDATRSGWTRSQ
+266 EHLWDAARSGWARSQ
-281 NDDTHVVLDLN
+281 NDDPHVVLDLK
-292 GEQQE
+292 GEQHE
-297 LAPANVIIQFT
+297 LAPENLIIQFT
-308 KYVLTNEEDANGARI
+308 KYVLTNEEDVNGARI

-334 AWILKDGGVIEGRWN
+334 ALILKDGGLIEGRWI
-349 KANVTVHTEFVDTEG
+349 KANVTVHTDFFDNQG
-364 NVIAM
+364 RLIAM

-383 AEILEI
+383 VEILEI

>member
-9 GVVGLLCV
+9 GVAGLICI
-17 ACAADPRDAYDT
+17 ACAADLRDAHDT
-29 ATANTE
+29 VNAETPPTKLAAE
-35 ARSTESTAV
+35 A
-44 TSTTTQLGQQN
+44 TTTVQPDQSN
-55 VDSGKTSETATS
+55 DESGKTPEPSTS
-67 DTPLATT
+67 GTTSTTT
-74 PQQKPA
+74 PQQKPVS
-80 PDQENEVLAP
+80 DQEREFLAP
-90 FRGTPINP
+90 FRGTPID
-98 SDLYSPPL
+98 STELYSPPL

-143 FHSQIPTSVGP
+143 FHSQIPASVGP

-197 YRDPAHYWRQTERT
+197 YRNPSHYWRQTERI

-222 LANKEEHDPLTSEPL
+222 LFNKEAHDPHSSEPL
-237 WPYELSEDPVSSPT
+237 WPYELPEETTSGPSRE
-251 RQIKGIRIDWGSTKI
+251 IKGVKVDWGSTKV
-266 EHVWDATRSGWTRSQ
+266 EHLWDAARSGWARSQ
-281 NDDTHVVLDLN
+281 NDDPHVVLDLK
-292 GEQQE
+292 GEQHE
-297 LAPANVIIQFT
+297 LAPENLIIQFT
-308 KYVLTNEEDANGARI
+308 KYVLTNEEDVNGARI

-334 AWILKDGGVIEGRWN
+334 ALILKDGGLIEGRWI
-349 KANVTVHTEFVDTEG
+349 KANVTVHTDFFDNQG
-364 NVIAM
+364 RLIAM

-383 AEILEI
+383 VEILEI

>member
-9 GVVGLLCV
+9 GVAGLICI
-17 ACAADPRDAYDT
+17 ACAADLRDAHDT
-29 ATANTE
+29 VNAETPPTKLAAE
-35 ARSTESTAV
+35 A
-44 TSTTTQLGQQN
+44 TTTIQPDQSN
-55 VDSGKTSETATS
+55 DESGKTSEPSVSGTTS
-67 DTPLATT
+67 TTT
-74 PQQKPA
+74 PQQKPVS
-80 PDQENEVLAP
+80 DQEREFLAP
-90 FRGTPINP
+90 FRGTPID
-98 SDLYSPPL
+98 STELYSPPL

-143 FHSQIPTSVGP
+143 FHSQIPASVGP

-197 YRDPAHYWRQTERT
+197 YRNPSHYWRQTERIP
-211 SPSNLWVRASQ
+211 PSNLWVRASQ
-222 LANKEEHDPLTSEPL
+222 LFNKEAHDPHSSEPL
-237 WPYELSEDPVSSPT
+237 WPYELPEETTSGPSRE
-251 RQIKGIRIDWGSTKI
+251 IKGVKVDWGSTKV
-266 EHVWDATRSGWTRSQ
+266 EHLWDAARSGWARSQ
-281 NDDTHVVLDLN
+281 NDDPHVVLDLK
-292 GEQQE
+292 GEQHE
-297 LAPANVIIQFT
+297 LAPENLIIQFT
-308 KYVLTNEEDANGARI
+308 KYVLTNEEDVNGARI

-334 AWILKDGGVIEGRWN
+334 AWILKDGGLIEGRWI
-349 KANVTVHTEFVDTEG
+349 KANVTVHTDFFDNQG
-364 NVIAM
+364 RLIAM

-383 AEILEI
+383 VEILEI